1 MQGNVFKSQDDNPDS
16 FLVKLDK
23 HSENFRVEQDVSAY
37 IDYAQKSRDNIAAQ
51 TKSTSYKPV
60 CLIPDITAI
69 DILTKYG
76 IDVHSPEFMH
86 DKAQIKKVL
95 QIIRT
100 EHPKLL
106 MSNIRRI

>member
-1 MQGNVFKSQDDNPDS
+1 MSNQFKSQDDNPDS
-16 FLVKLDK
+16 FVVKLDK
-23 HSENFRVEQDVSAY
+23 HDANFRVEQDVSAY
-37 IDYAQKSRDNIAAQ
+37 IEYAARSRENVAAQ
-51 TKSTSYKPV
+51 TRSTSYKPV

-86 DKAQIKKVL
+86 DAEQKRKLL

-100 EHPKLL
+100 DYPKLL
-106 MSNIRRI
+106 MSNIRRF